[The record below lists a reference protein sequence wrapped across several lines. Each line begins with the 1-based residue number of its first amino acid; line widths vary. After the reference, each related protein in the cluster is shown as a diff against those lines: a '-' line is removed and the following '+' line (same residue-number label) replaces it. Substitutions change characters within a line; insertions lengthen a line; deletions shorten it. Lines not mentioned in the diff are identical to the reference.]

1 MSMVKLA
8 EIRTYLNNKYF
19 ERSQVIEAL
28 LCALVARQHLLLI
41 SPPGAAKSA
50 LSEELANIIQGAN
63 YYEHL
68 MTKFSTPEEVFG
80 PLSLSELAQD
90 VYKRN
95 ITGSL
100 PEAHIAF
107 EDEIFK
113 ANSAVL
119 NTLLKIINERQF
131 KNGTEKITCPLMTM
145 VAASNEYPEDG
156 EGLEALFDRFL
167 IRFEVPYLQDDMNFL
182 SMLRGD
188 GFYNQTPSMTLDEL
202 KQLQEMSDMV
212 LIPDNV
218 LHALAAI
225 RRKLRDEGIQ
235 PSDRRYKQALTLL
248 RAKAMLEQRME
259 VVLSDL
265 MLLQSALWVTPD
277 QRPKVESIVE
287 EHALDR
293 IDKMLREYEAELDE
307 LVGQVTVQTSSND
320 AMEINAK
327 IADIGRRIGD
337 LTHDQSATSE
347 QRVKINEVANKVTE
361 AVARMGTHFLGL
373 GGSSNAAQ
381 FR

>member
-1 MSMVKLA
+1 MSMLKLA

-50 LSEELANIIQGAN
+50 LSEEMAYIIQGAN

-131 KNGTEKITCPLMTM
+131 KNGTEKINCPLMTM
-145 VAASNEYPEDG
+145 VAASNEYPGDA

-212 LIPDNV
+212 LIPDTV
-218 LHALAAI
+218 LYALAAI

-259 VVLSDL
+259 VVLSDI

-293 IDKMLREYEAELDE
+293 IDKLLREYEAELDE
-307 LVGQVTVQTSSND
+307 LVGHFTVQTSSND
-320 AMEINAK
+320 AMEINVK

-337 LTHDQSATSE
+337 LTQDQSAS
-347 QRVKINEVANKVTE
+347 QDQKVKINEVADKVTA

-373 GGSSNAAQ
+373 GG
-381 FR
+381 RV